1 MEERKLE
8 RRSIA
13 TRERGARRDGL
24 VGDVAEEVL
33 GGEAA
38 GSGEGVEAR
47 GVGGGED
54 GEA

>member
-13 TRERGARRDGL
+13 TRE